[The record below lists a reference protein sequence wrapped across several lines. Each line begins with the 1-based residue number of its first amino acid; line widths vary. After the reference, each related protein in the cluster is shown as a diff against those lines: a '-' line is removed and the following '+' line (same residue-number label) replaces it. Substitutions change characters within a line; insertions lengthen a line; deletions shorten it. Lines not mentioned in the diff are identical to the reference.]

1 MSACEG
7 VCDHRKSHFMQ
18 LARKKIYDVC
28 VIGSGAA
35 GGFMVKELTAA
46 GADTILI
53 EAGSKGRLEDLY
65 IHDWP
70 YDLPKR
76 GFGLFKQAS
85 LYGDN
90 IRNAIEYR
98 GDRISVDRIR
108 TLGGRTFHWNAVT
121 LRFSADDFRER
132 SLNGIEE
139 DWPLSYE
146 ELAPF
151 YSHAEREMSVFGT
164 RENLPQLPDGD
175 FVAESP
181 RLRCSETIA
190 QKRLAKSGIKL
201 IPVRKAVLLKSRK
214 GRGACHYCGHC
225 MDVCDAR
232 AVWSSDVTVIPEA
245 MATGKLTLRLNSPAR
260 KILVNKDGLVSGVS
274 VVNRATGR
282 EEEIHARIVVVCC
295 AAIESPRL
303 LLNSACEKYPN
314 GLANERDL
322 VGRYLSGHINTSA
335 TGYLKELIGKETFAG
350 DGATDHAY
358 IPRFNQARGK
368 KNYVGG
374 WGMQMNYVS
383 YQWPHH
389 AKSVAGFG
397 SSYKRRVRQLQPA
410 MFQIGAWGKVEHRA
424 GNRVTVD
431 PKKVD
436 KFGIPIPI
444 VQFNWGENDL
454 KLFKDMRESVMEVLD
469 ACGAEMVINGDERPG
484 GFASHEVGTCR
495 MGKDPKT
502 SVLNSYCQSHE
513 IKNLFVVDGSCF
525 TTFSEKNPT
534 LTIAALAVRSARYI
548 AERRKRGEI

>member
-1 MSACEG
+1 
-7 VCDHRKSHFMQ
+7 MQ
-18 LARKKIYDVC
+18 ILKKKVYDVC

-85 LYGDN
+85 LYGDD

-132 SLNGIEE
+132 SLHGIEE

-151 YSHAEREMSVFGT
+151 YGHVEREMHVFGT
-164 RENLPQLPDGD
+164 RENMPQLPDGD

-181 RLRCSETIA
+181 RLRCSETVA

-201 IPVRKAVLLKSRK
+201 IPVRKAVLLKNRK

-225 MDVCDAR
+225 MDVCDVR
-232 AVWSSDVTVIPEA
+232 AVWSSDITVIPEA
-245 MATGKLTLRLNSPAR
+245 MATGKLALRLNSPAR

-274 VVNRATGR
+274 VVNRVTGR
-282 EEEIHARIVVVCC
+282 EEEIHARIVIVCC

-303 LLNSACEKYPN
+303 LLNSACQQYPN
-314 GLANERDL
+314 GLANSNDL
-322 VGRYLSGHINTSA
+322 VGRYLSGHINTGA
-335 TGYLKELIGKETFAG
+335 TGYLKDLIGKETFAG

-358 IPRFNQARGK
+358 IPRFNHLPERGGGK
-368 KNYVGG
+368 KDYVGG

-389 AKSVAGFG
+389 AKAVAGLG
-397 SSYKRRVRQLQPA
+397 AAYKQRVRDLQPA
-410 MFQIGAWGKVEHRA
+410 MFQIGGWGKVEHRA
-424 GNRVTVD
+424 DNRVTVD
-431 PKKVD
+431 LKKVD

-469 ACGAEMVINGDERPG
+469 TCEVETVVNQDEKPG

-502 SVLNSYCQSHE
+502 SVVNSYCQSHE
-513 IKNLFVVDGSCF
+513 VKNLFVVDGSCF

-534 LTIAALAVRSARYI
+534 LTIAALAVRSARHI
-548 AERRKRGEI
+548 AERRKRGEL

>member
-1 MSACEG
+1 
-7 VCDHRKSHFMQ
+7 MQ
-18 LARKKIYDVC
+18 IAKKKIYDVL

-35 GGFMVKELTAA
+35 GGFMAKELTAA

-53 EAGSKGRLEDLY
+53 EAGGKGRLEDLY

-85 LYGDN
+85 LYGDD
-90 IRNAIEYR
+90 IGKAIEYR
-98 GDRISVDRIR
+98 GDRIGVDRIR
-108 TLGGRTFHWNAVT
+108 TLGGRTFHWNAVC

-132 SLNGIEE
+132 SLHGVEE

-146 ELAPF
+146 EIAPF
-151 YSHAEREMSVFGT
+151 YSYAERQMHVFGT
-164 RENLPQLPDGD
+164 REGLSQLPDGD

-190 QKRLAKSGIKL
+190 QKRLAKIGIRL

-214 GRGACHYCGHC
+214 GPIGRGACHYCGHC
-225 MDVCDAR
+225 MDVCDVR

-245 MATGKLTLRLNSPAR
+245 MATGKLTLRLNSLAR
-260 KILVNKDGLVSGVS
+260 KILVDKDGLVSGVS
-274 VVNRATGR
+274 VVDRGAGR
-282 EEEIHARIVVVCC
+282 EEEIYARIVIVCC

-314 GLANERDL
+314 GLANSNDL
-322 VGRYLSGHINTSA
+322 VGRYLSGHITASA
-335 TGYLKELIGKETFAG
+335 IGYLKDLIGKDTFTG

-358 IPRFNQARGK
+358 IPRFNQTGGPSRDK
-368 KNYVGG
+368 RDYVGG
-374 WGMQMNYVS
+374 WGMQMNYVTWR
-383 YQWPHH
+383 WPHH
-389 AKSVAGFG
+389 AKSVDGFG
-397 SSYKRRVRQLQPA
+397 PAYKKRVRELHPA
-410 MFQIGAWGKVEHRA
+410 MFQMGAWGKVEHRA
-424 GNRVTVD
+424 DNRVTVD

-454 KLFKDMRESVMEVLD
+454 KLFRDMRESVMETLD
-469 ACGAEMVINGDERPG
+469 ACVAETVINLDERPG

-502 SVLNSYCQSHE
+502 SVLNSYCKSHE

-534 LTIAALAVRSARYI
+534 LTIAALAVRSARHI
-548 AERRKRGEI
+548 AELRRRGEL

>member
-1 MSACEG
+1 
-7 VCDHRKSHFMQ
+7 MQ
-18 LARKKIYDVC
+18 IAKKRIHDVC

-35 GGFMVKELTAA
+35 GGFMAKELTAA
-46 GADTILI
+46 GADTVLI
-53 EAGSKGRLEDLY
+53 EAGNKGRLEDLY

-85 LYGDN
+85 LYGDD
-90 IRNAIEYR
+90 IRNAIEYQ

-108 TLGGRTFHWNAVT
+108 TLGGRTFHWNAVC
-121 LRFSADDFRER
+121 LRFSPDDFQER
-132 SLNGIEE
+132 SLQGIEE
-139 DWPLSYE
+139 DWPLGYQ

-151 YSHAEREMSVFGT
+151 YSQVEREMHVFGT

-190 QKRLAKSGIKL
+190 QKKLAQNGVRL
-201 IPVRKAVLLKSRK
+201 IPVRKAVLLKSQK

-225 MDVCDAR
+225 MDVCDVR

-245 MATGKLTLRLNSPAR
+245 MATGKLTLRLNSPVR
-260 KILVNKDGLVSGVS
+260 KILVDKDGLASGVS
-274 VVNRATGR
+274 VINRTTGK
-282 EEEIHARIVVVCC
+282 EEEIRARLIVVCG
-295 AAIESPRL
+295 AAVESPRL

-314 GLANERDL
+314 GLANSNDM
-322 VGRYLSGHINTSA
+322 VGRYLGGHITTGA
-335 TGYLKELIGKETFAG
+335 TGYLKELIGQDTFTG

-358 IPRFNQARGK
+358 IPRFNHRRGK
-368 KNYVGG
+368 KDYIGG
-374 WGMQMNYVS
+374 WGMQMNYAS
-383 YQWPHH
+383 WQWPHH

-397 SSYKRRVRQLQPA
+397 SNYKRRVRELQPA
-410 MFQIGAWGKVEHRA
+410 MFQVGAWGKVEHRA

-436 KFGIPIPI
+436 QLGIPIPI

-454 KLFKDMRESVMEVLD
+454 KLYQDMRESVAEVLD
-469 ACGAEMVINGDERPG
+469 TCGVEVVINRDDKPG

-534 LTIAALAVRSARYI
+534 LTILALAWRGTDYMA
-548 AERRKRGEI
+548 GEIKKGNI

>member
-1 MSACEG
+1 MNIAE
-7 VCDHRKSHFMQ
+7 
-18 LARKKIYDVC
+18 KKIYDALI
-28 VIGSGAA
+28 IGSGAA

-53 EAGSKGRLEDLY
+53 EAGGKGRLEDLY

-85 LYGDN
+85 LYGDD
-90 IRNAIEYR
+90 IGKAIEYR
-98 GDRISVDRIR
+98 GDRIGVDRIR
-108 TLGGRTFHWNAVT
+108 TLGGRTFHWNAVC

-132 SLNGIEE
+132 SLHGVEE

-146 ELAPF
+146 EIAPF
-151 YSHAEREMSVFGT
+151 YSYAERRMHVFGT
-164 RENLPQLPDGD
+164 REGLPQLPDGD

-181 RLRCSETIA
+181 RLRCSETVA
-190 QKRLAKSGIKL
+190 QKRLSRIGIKL
-201 IPVRKAVLLKSRK
+201 IPVRKAVLLKGRK

-225 MDVCDAR
+225 MDVCDVR

-260 KILVNKDGLVSGVS
+260 KILVGQDGLVSGVS
-274 VVNRATGR
+274 VVDRVTGR
-282 EEEIHARIVVVCC
+282 EEAIYARIVVVCC

-314 GLANERDL
+314 GLANSNDL
-322 VGRYLSGHINTSA
+322 VGRYLSGHITA
-335 TGYLKELIGKETFAG
+335 GAIGYLKDLIGKDTFSG

-358 IPRFNQARGK
+358 IPRFNQSRGK
-368 KNYVGG
+368 RDYVGG
-374 WGMQMNYVS
+374 WGMQMNYVTWR
-383 YQWPHH
+383 WPHH
-389 AKSVAGFG
+389 AKSVEGFG
-397 SSYKRRVRQLQPA
+397 SAYKKRVRELQPA

-436 KFGIPIPI
+436 KFGVAIPI

-454 KLFKDMRESVMEVLD
+454 KLFGDMRESVMEVLD
-469 ACGAEMVINGDERPG
+469 ACGAETVINRDERPG

-502 SVLNSYCQSHE
+502 SVVNSYCQSHE

-534 LTIAALAVRSARYI
+534 LTIAALAVRSARHI
-548 AERRKRGEI
+548 AELRRRGEL

>member
-1 MSACEG
+1 M
-7 VCDHRKSHFMQ
+7 K
-18 LARKKIYDVC
+18 LAKKKTYDVC

-53 EAGSKGRLEDLY
+53 EAGGKGRLEDLY

-85 LYGDN
+85 LYGDD

-108 TLGGRTFHWNAVT
+108 TLGGRTFHWNAVC

-132 SLNGIEE
+132 SLRGIEE

-146 ELAPF
+146 EIAPF
-151 YSHAEREMSVFGT
+151 YSFAERQMHVFGT
-164 RENLPQLPDGD
+164 REGLPQLPDGD

-181 RLRCSETIA
+181 RLRCSETVA
-190 QKRLAKSGIKL
+190 QKRLAKIGIKL
-201 IPVRKAVLLKSRK
+201 IPVRKAVLLKSQR

-225 MDVCDAR
+225 MDVCDVR

-245 MATGKLTLRLNSPAR
+245 MATGKLTLRLNSLAR
-260 KILVNKDGLVSGVS
+260 KILVDKDGLVSGVS
-274 VVNRATGR
+274 VIDRATGR
-282 EEEIHARIVVVCC
+282 EEEIYARIIVVCC

-314 GLANERDL
+314 GLANSNDL
-322 VGRYLSGHINTSA
+322 VGRYLGGHINAGA
-335 TGYLKELIGKETFAG
+335 TAYLKDLIGKDTFTG

-358 IPRFNQARGK
+358 IPRFNHQRGK
-368 KNYVGG
+368 PDYVGG
-374 WGMQMNYVS
+374 WGMQMNYVTWR
-383 YQWPHH
+383 WPHH
-389 AKSVAGFG
+389 AKAVEGFG
-397 SSYKRRVRQLQPA
+397 PAYKKRVRDLQPA

-424 GNRVTVD
+424 ENRVTVD

-444 VQFNWGENDL
+444 IQFNWGENDL
-454 KLFKDMRESVMEVLD
+454 KLFRDMRESLMEVLD
-469 ACGAEMVINGDERPG
+469 ACGVETVVNRDERPG

-502 SVLNSYCQSHE
+502 SVLNAYCQSHE

-534 LTIAALAVRSARYI
+534 LTIAALAIRSARRI
-548 AERRKRGEI
+548 AELRRRREL

>member
-1 MSACEG
+1 MFIA
-7 VCDHRKSHFMQ
+7 K
-18 LARKKIYDVC
+18 KKIYDVC

-53 EAGSKGRLEDLY
+53 EAGSRGRLEALY

-85 LYGDN
+85 LYGDD

-98 GDRISVDRIR
+98 GDRIGVDRIR
-108 TLGGRTFHWNAVT
+108 TLGGRTFHWNAVC

-139 DWPLSYE
+139 DWPISYE

-151 YSHAEREMSVFGT
+151 YSHVEREMHVFGT
-164 RENLPQLPDGD
+164 REGLEVLPDGD

-181 RLRCSETIA
+181 RLRCSESIA
-190 QKRLAKSGIKL
+190 RKRLAKIGIKL
-201 IPVRKAVLLKSRK
+201 IPARKAVLLKGQR

-225 MDVCDAR
+225 MDVCDVR
-232 AVWSSDVTVIPEA
+232 AVWSSDITVIPEA
-245 MATGKLTLRLNSPAR
+245 MATGKLTLRLSAPAR
-260 KILVNKDGLVSGVS
+260 KILVDKDGLVSGVS
-274 VVNRATGR
+274 VIDRATGK
-282 EEEIHARIVVVCC
+282 EEEINARIIVVCC

-314 GLANERDL
+314 GLANSNDL
-322 VGRYLSGHINTSA
+322 VGRYLSGHITAGA
-335 TGYLKELIGKETFAG
+335 TAYLKELIGRDTFTG

-358 IPRFNQARGK
+358 IPRFNHTRGQTRGK
-368 KNYVGG
+368 RDYAGG
-374 WGMQMNYVS
+374 WGMQMNYVTWR
-383 YQWPHH
+383 WPHH
-389 AKSVAGFG
+389 AKSAPGFG
-397 SSYKRRVRQLQPA
+397 SDYKKRVRELQPA

-424 GNRVTVD
+424 ENRVTVD

-436 KFGIPIPI
+436 KFGVPIPI
-444 VQFNWGENDL
+444 VQFKWGENDL

-469 ACGAEMVINGDERPG
+469 TCGAEMVINRDENPG
-484 GFASHEVGTCR
+484 GFASHEVGACR
-495 MGKDPKT
+495 MGKDAKT
-502 SVLNSYCQSHE
+502 SVVNAHCQSHE

-534 LTIAALAVRSARYI
+534 LTIAALAVRSARHI
-548 AERRKRGEI
+548 VERRKRGEL

>member
-1 MSACEG
+1 MFIA
-7 VCDHRKSHFMQ
+7 K
-18 LARKKIYDVC
+18 KKIYDVC

-53 EAGSKGRLEDLY
+53 EAGGRGRLEDLY

-98 GDRISVDRIR
+98 GDRIGVDRIR
-108 TLGGRTFHWNAVT
+108 TLGGRTFHWNAVC

-139 DWPLSYE
+139 DWPISYE

-151 YSHAEREMSVFGT
+151 YSHVEREMHVFGT
-164 RENLPQLPDGD
+164 REGLEVLPDGD

-190 QKRLAKSGIKL
+190 RKKLLRIGIKL
-201 IPVRKAVLLKSRK
+201 IPVRKAVLLKGQR

-225 MDVCDAR
+225 MDVCDVR
-232 AVWSSDVTVIPEA
+232 AVWSSDITVIPEA
-245 MATGKLTLRLNSPAR
+245 MATGKLTLRLNAPAR
-260 KILVNKDGLVSGVS
+260 KILVDKDGLVSGVS
-274 VVNRATGR
+274 IIDRVTGK
-282 EEEIHARIVVVCC
+282 EEEINARIIVVCC

-303 LLNSACEKYPN
+303 LLNSASEKYPN
-314 GLANERDL
+314 GLANSNDL
-322 VGRYLSGHINTSA
+322 VGRYLSGHITAGA
-335 TGYLKELIGKETFAG
+335 TAYLKELLGRDTFTG

-358 IPRFNQARGK
+358 IPRFNHTRGK
-368 KNYVGG
+368 RDYAGG
-374 WGMQMNYVS
+374 WGMQMNYVTWR
-383 YQWPHH
+383 WPHH

-397 SSYKRRVRQLQPA
+397 SDYKRRVRELQPA

-424 GNRVTVD
+424 ENRVTVD

-436 KFGIPIPI
+436 KFGVPIPI
-444 VQFNWGENDL
+444 VQFKWGENDL
-454 KLFKDMRESVMEVLD
+454 RLFKDMRESVMEVIET
-469 ACGAEMVINGDERPG
+469 CGAEMVINRDENPG

-495 MGKDPKT
+495 MGSNAKT
-502 SVLNSYCQSHE
+502 SVVNAHCQSHE

-548 AERRKRGEI
+548 VEQRKRGEL

>member
-1 MSACEG
+1 
-7 VCDHRKSHFMQ
+7 MQ

-53 EAGSKGRLEDLY
+53 EAGGKGRLEDLY

-121 LRFSADDFRER
+121 LRFSAGDFRER

-151 YSHAEREMSVFGT
+151 YSHVEREMHVFGT

-225 MDVCDAR
+225 MDVCDVR

-260 KILVNKDGLVSGVS
+260 QILVNKDGLVSGVA
-274 VVNRATGR
+274 VVDRATGK

-335 TGYLKELIGKETFAG
+335 TGYLKELIGEETFAG

-358 IPRFNQARGK
+358 IPRFNHTRGRRD
-368 KNYVGG
+368 YIGG

-397 SSYKRRVRQLQPA
+397 SSYKRRVRDLQPA
-410 MFQIGAWGKVEHRA
+410 MFQIGGWGKVEHRA

-431 PKKVD
+431 PNKVD
-436 KFGIPIPI
+436 KLGIPIPI

-454 KLFKDMRESVMEVLD
+454 KLYKDMRESVMEVLD
-469 ACGAEMVINGDERPG
+469 ACGAEMVINRDERPG

-548 AERRKRGEI
+548 AERRKRGEL

>member
-1 MSACEG
+1 MNIAE
-7 VCDHRKSHFMQ
+7 
-18 LARKKIYDVC
+18 KKIYDVC
-28 VIGSGAA
+28 VVGSGAA

-46 GADTILI
+46 GAETILI
-53 EAGSKGRLEDLY
+53 EAGGKANLEDLY

-85 LYGDN
+85 LYGDD
-90 IRNAIEYR
+90 IGNAIEYR
-98 GDRISVDRIR
+98 GDRIGVDRIR
-108 TLGGRTFHWNAVT
+108 TLGGRTFHWNAVC
-121 LRFSADDFRER
+121 LRFSPDDFRER

-146 ELAPF
+146 EIAPF
-151 YSHAEREMSVFGT
+151 YSFAERRMQVFGT
-164 RENLPQLPDGD
+164 REGLSQLPDGD

-190 QKRLAKSGIKL
+190 QKRLARVGIKL
-201 IPVRKAVLLKSRK
+201 IPVRKAVLLKGQKGPISR
-214 GRGACHYCGHC
+214 GPCHYCGHC
-225 MDVCDAR
+225 MDVCDVR

-260 KILVNKDGLVSGVS
+260 KILVDKDGLVSGVS
-274 VVNRATGR
+274 VVDRATGR
-282 EEEIHARIVVVCC
+282 EEEIYARIVVVCC

-314 GLANERDL
+314 GLANSNDK
-322 VGRYLSGHINTSA
+322 VGRHLGGHINA
-335 TGYLKELIGKETFAG
+335 GAIGYLRDLIGKDTFTG

-358 IPRFNQARGK
+358 IPRFNHQRGK
-368 KNYVGG
+368 RDYVGG
-374 WGMQMNYVS
+374 WGMQMNYATWR
-383 YQWPHH
+383 WPHH
-389 AKSVAGFG
+389 AKSVEGFG
-397 SSYKRRVRQLQPA
+397 PAYKKRVRELQPA
-410 MFQIGAWGKVEHRA
+410 MFQVGAWGKVEHRA
-424 GNRVTVD
+424 ENRVTVD

-436 KFGIPIPI
+436 KFGVPIPV

-454 KLFKDMRESVMEVLD
+454 KLFRDMRESLMEVLD
-469 ACGAEMVINGDERPG
+469 ACGVETVVNRDERPG

-502 SVLNSYCQSHE
+502 SVLNPYCQSHE

-534 LTIAALAVRSARYI
+534 LTIAALAVRSARHI
-548 AERRKRGEI
+548 AELRRRGDL

>member
-1 MSACEG
+1 MRIA
-7 VCDHRKSHFMQ
+7 K
-18 LARKKIYDVC
+18 KKIYDVC

-53 EAGSKGRLEDLY
+53 EAGNKGRLEDLY

-108 TLGGRTFHWNAVT
+108 TLGGRTFHWNAVC

-132 SLNGIEE
+132 SLHGIEE

-146 ELAPF
+146 EIAPF
-151 YSHAEREMSVFGT
+151 YSHVEREMHVFGT
-164 RENLPQLPDGD
+164 REGLEVLPDGD

-181 RLRCSETIA
+181 RLRCSEAIA
-190 QKRLAKSGIKL
+190 RQRLAKIGIKL
-201 IPVRKAVLLKSRK
+201 IPVRKAVLLKSRN

-225 MDVCDAR
+225 MDVCDVR
-232 AVWSSDVTVIPEA
+232 AVWSSDITVIPQA

-260 KILVNKDGLVSGVS
+260 KILVDKDGLVSGVS
-274 VVNRATGR
+274 IIDRATGR
-282 EEEIHARIVVVCC
+282 EEEIRARIIVVCC

-322 VGRYLSGHINTSA
+322 VGRFLSGHITAGA
-335 TGYLKELIGKETFAG
+335 TGYLKQLIGRDTFTG

-358 IPRFNQARGK
+358 IPRFNHLRDRGGDK
-368 KNYVGG
+368 RDYVGG
-374 WGMQMNYVS
+374 WGMQMNYTTWR
-383 YQWPHH
+383 WPHH

-397 SSYKRRVRQLQPA
+397 SAYKQRVRELQPA

-424 GNRVTVD
+424 ENRVTVD

-454 KLFKDMRESVMEVLD
+454 KLYKEMRDSVAEALD
-469 ACGAEMVINGDERPG
+469 ACEVEMTINRDDRPG

-495 MGKDPKT
+495 MGRSAKT
-502 SVLNSYCQSHE
+502 SVLNAYCQSHE
-513 IKNLFVVDGSCF
+513 IRNLFVVDGSCF

-534 LTIAALAVRSARYI
+534 LTIAALAVRSARHI
-548 AERRKRGEI
+548 AEKRRRGEL

>member
-1 MSACEG
+1 MRIA
-7 VCDHRKSHFMQ
+7 
-18 LARKKIYDVC
+18 KKKVYDVC

-53 EAGSKGRLEDLY
+53 EAGNKGRLEDLY

-85 LYGDN
+85 LYGDD

-98 GDRISVDRIR
+98 GDRIGVDRIR
-108 TLGGRTFHWNAVT
+108 TLGGRTFHWNAVC

-132 SLNGIEE
+132 SLHGVEE

-146 ELAPF
+146 EIAPF
-151 YSHAEREMSVFGT
+151 YSYAERHMHVFGT

-175 FVAESP
+175 FVDESP
-181 RLRCSETIA
+181 RLRCSETVA
-190 QKRLAKSGIKL
+190 QNKLSKIGIKL

-214 GRGACHYCGHC
+214 GPVGRGACHYCGHC
-225 MDVCDAR
+225 MDVCDVR

-245 MATGKLTLRLNSPAR
+245 MATGRLTLKLNSPAR
-260 KILVNKDGLVSGVS
+260 KILVDKDGLASGVS
-274 VVNRATGR
+274 VIDRATGS
-282 EEEIHARIVVVCC
+282 EEEIYARIIVVCC

-303 LLNSACEKYPN
+303 LLNSASEKYPN
-314 GLANERDL
+314 GLANSNDM
-322 VGRYLSGHINTSA
+322 VGRFLSGHITSGA
-335 TGYLKELIGKETFAG
+335 TGYLKELIGRDTFAG

-358 IPRFNQARGK
+358 IPRFNQTRRPSSGERD
-368 KNYVGG
+368 YVGG

-397 SSYKRRVRQLQPA
+397 SSYKKRVRELQPA
-410 MFQIGAWGKVEHRA
+410 MFQIGAWGKVEHRPV
-424 GNRVTVD
+424 NRVTID
-431 PKKVD
+431 QNKVD

-454 KLFKDMRESVMEVLD
+454 KLYRDMRDSVTEVLD
-469 ACGAEMVINGDERPG
+469 ACGAEVVINRDERPG

-495 MGKDPKT
+495 MGIDPKT

-534 LTIAALAVRSARYI
+534 LTIAALAVRSARHI
-548 AERRKRGEI
+548 AERRRRGEL

>member
-1 MSACEG
+1 MHPA
-7 VCDHRKSHFMQ
+7 K
-18 LARKKIYDVC
+18 KKIYDVC

-53 EAGSKGRLEDLY
+53 EAGGRGRLEDLY

-70 YDLPKR
+70 YDLPRR

-98 GDRISVDRIR
+98 GDRIGVDRIR
-108 TLGGRTFHWNAVT
+108 TLGGRTFHWNAVC

-139 DWPLSYE
+139 DWPISYE

-151 YSHAEREMSVFGT
+151 YSHVEREMHVFGT
-164 RENLPQLPDGD
+164 REGLEVLPDGN

-190 QKRLAKSGIKL
+190 RKNLAKIGIKL
-201 IPVRKAVLLKSRK
+201 IPVRKAVLLKGQR

-225 MDVCDAR
+225 MDVCDVR
-232 AVWSSDVTVIPEA
+232 AVWSSDITVIPEA
-245 MATGKLTLRLNSPAR
+245 MATGKLTLRLNAPAR
-260 KILVNKDGLVSGVS
+260 KILVDKDGLVSGVS
-274 VVNRATGR
+274 IIDRVTGK
-282 EEEIHARIVVVCC
+282 EEEINARIIVVCC

-303 LLNSACEKYPN
+303 LLNSACKKYPN
-314 GLANERDL
+314 GLANSNDL
-322 VGRYLSGHINTSA
+322 VGRYLSGHITAGA
-335 TGYLKELIGKETFAG
+335 TAYLKELIGRDTFTG

-358 IPRFNQARGK
+358 IPRFNHTRGK
-368 KNYVGG
+368 RDYAGG
-374 WGMQMNYVS
+374 WGMQMNYVTWR
-383 YQWPHH
+383 WPHH

-397 SSYKRRVRQLQPA
+397 SDYKKRVRELQPA

-424 GNRVTVD
+424 ENRVTVD

-436 KFGIPIPI
+436 KFGVPIPI
-444 VQFNWGENDL
+444 VQFKWGENDL
-454 KLFKDMRESVMEVLD
+454 KLFKDMRESVMEVIET
-469 ACGAEMVINGDERPG
+469 CGAEMVSNRDENPG

-495 MGKDPKT
+495 MGKDAKT
-502 SVLNSYCQSHE
+502 SVVNAHCQSHE

-548 AERRKRGEI
+548 AERRKRGEL

>member
-1 MSACEG
+1 MHAPQIA
-7 VCDHRKSHFMQ
+7 K
-18 LARKKIYDVC
+18 KKIYDAL

-35 GGFMVKELTAA
+35 GGFMAKELTAA

-53 EAGSKGRLEDLY
+53 EAGGKGRLEDLY

-85 LYGDN
+85 LYGDD
-90 IRNAIEYR
+90 IGNAIEYR
-98 GDRISVDRIR
+98 GDRIGVDRIR
-108 TLGGRTFHWNAVT
+108 TLGGRTFHWNAVC

-132 SLNGIEE
+132 SLHGVEE

-146 ELAPF
+146 EIAPF
-151 YSHAEREMSVFGT
+151 YSYAERQMHVFGT
-164 RENLPQLPDGD
+164 REGLSQLPDGD

-190 QKRLAKSGIKL
+190 QKRLAKIGIRL
-201 IPVRKAVLLKSRK
+201 IPVRKAVLLKSQK
-214 GRGACHYCGHC
+214 GPIGRGACHYCGHC
-225 MDVCDAR
+225 MDVCDVR

-245 MATGKLTLRLNSPAR
+245 MATGKLALRLNSPAR
-260 KILVNKDGLVSGVS
+260 KILVDKNGLVSGVS
-274 VVNRATGR
+274 VVDRGAGR
-282 EEEIHARIVVVCC
+282 EEEIYARIVVVCC

-314 GLANERDL
+314 GLANSNDL
-322 VGRYLSGHINTSA
+322 VGRYLSGHITA
-335 TGYLKELIGKETFAG
+335 GAIGYLKDLIGKDTFAG

-358 IPRFNQARGK
+358 IPRFNQTGGRSRGK
-368 KNYVGG
+368 RDYVGG
-374 WGMQMNYVS
+374 WGMQMNYVTWR
-383 YQWPHH
+383 WPHH
-389 AKSVAGFG
+389 AKSVDGFG
-397 SSYKRRVRQLQPA
+397 SAYKKRVRELHPA
-410 MFQIGAWGKVEHRA
+410 MFQMGAWGKVEHRA
-424 GNRVTVD
+424 DNRVTVD

-454 KLFKDMRESVMEVLD
+454 KLFRDMRESVMETLD
-469 ACGAEMVINGDERPG
+469 ACGAETVINRDERPG

-534 LTIAALAVRSARYI
+534 LTIAALAVRSARHI
-548 AERRKRGEI
+548 AELRRRGEL